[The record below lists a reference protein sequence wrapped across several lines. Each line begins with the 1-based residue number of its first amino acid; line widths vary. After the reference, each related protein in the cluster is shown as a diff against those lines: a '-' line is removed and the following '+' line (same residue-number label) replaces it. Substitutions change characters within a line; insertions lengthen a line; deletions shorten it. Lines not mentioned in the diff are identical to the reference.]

1 VFESEPE
8 IKIEKLLAKKKEKKE
23 KTMMRM
29 SIRQKT
35 EKHAGALA
43 PIVLLLVSSKIYMGT
58 TGLQNRDIVP
68 HDSREICV
76 GEQDIKPAK

>member
-1 VFESEPE
+1 MSQAE
-8 IKIEKLLAKKKEKKE
+8 IKIEKLLAKEQEKKE
-23 KTMMRM
+23 KTMVRM
-29 SIRQKT
+29 SIRQET

-43 PIVLLLVSSKIYMGT
+43 PIVLRLVSSKIYIGT

-68 HDSREICV
+68 HDSQEICV